1 MVGIMESEDHRTFE
15 RARDDLSEANDFSSM
30 LVFDRERA
38 PTGILVRSGGGW
50 ARQELKSSSY
60 GQSIGN
66 VLRQLSKLSRGDEAH
81 PVVVVRSRDGSHGII
96 TREEASSRQ
105 PVSWLLRSLVRTE
118 NACKDWL
125 AARGVERIA
134 VGVEEDAKAI
144 DLRRASFGQVLRS
157 DEAFTGAIGGRHKI
171 SELTAFRNE
180 LVHEVID
187 NRSDMNLEVLG
198 SVLRSIDRLMGF
210 LAPGDIGEVGSAE

>member
-1 MVGIMESEDHRTFE
+1 M
-15 RARDDLSEANDFSSM
+15 
-30 LVFDRERA
+30 
-38 PTGILVRSGGGW
+38 
-50 ARQELKSSSY
+50 
-60 GQSIGN
+60 
-66 VLRQLSKLSRGDEAH
+66 
-81 PVVVVRSRDGSHGII
+81 VRSRDGSHGII

-157 DEAFTGAIGGRHKI
+157 DEAFTGAIGEAQNF
-171 SELTAFRNE
+171 ELTAFRNE